1 MESASS
7 PNHLD
12 GDLILGLDPER
23 IVDTI
28 SKLER
33 RIGERFPGANLSKV
47 CGHLAGIAEQ
57 TVSRLDQ
64 VAKPILW
71 LRAGSW
77 MMAGL
82 VVVGTELAAANFG
95 VVEPEVTGL
104 LPLHDFVHIRTHLG
118 YRIVYGV
125 EDLPQVEPEHLR
137 GATLTLSLSLG
148 PF

>member
-33 RIGERFPGANLSKV
+33 RIGERFPGGASLSKV
-47 CGHLAGIAEQ
+47 CGRLAGITEQ

-64 VAKPILW
+64 GAKPIL
-71 LRAGSW
+71 
-77 MMAGL
+77 
-82 VVVGTELAAANFG
+82 
-95 VVEPEVTGL
+95 
-104 LPLHDFVHIRTHLG
+104 
-118 YRIVYGV
+118 
-125 EDLPQVEPEHLR
+125 
-137 GATLTLSLSLG
+137 
-148 PF
+148 

>member
-47 CGHLAGIAEQ
+47 CGRLAGIAEQ

-64 VAKPILW
+64 VAKPIL
-71 LRAGSW
+71 
-77 MMAGL
+77 
-82 VVVGTELAAANFG
+82 
-95 VVEPEVTGL
+95 
-104 LPLHDFVHIRTHLG
+104 
-118 YRIVYGV
+118 
-125 EDLPQVEPEHLR
+125 
-137 GATLTLSLSLG
+137 
-148 PF
+148 

>member
-33 RIGERFPGANLSKV
+33 RIGERFPSASLSKV
-47 CGHLAGIAEQ
+47 CGRLAGITEQ

-64 VAKPILW
+64 VAKPIL
-71 LRAGSW
+71 
-77 MMAGL
+77 
-82 VVVGTELAAANFG
+82 
-95 VVEPEVTGL
+95 
-104 LPLHDFVHIRTHLG
+104 
-118 YRIVYGV
+118 
-125 EDLPQVEPEHLR
+125 
-137 GATLTLSLSLG
+137 
-148 PF
+148 